1 MSTIRQQKRIIMI
14 EKAFEKMK
22 NLSGSKSEEK
32 HEENMAYDFSEENL
46 DKIRED
52 AEYVKEQLKVN

>member
-1 MSTIRQQKRIIMI
+1 MI

-32 HEENMAYDFSEENL
+32 NEENMAYDFSEENL

>member
-1 MSTIRQQKRIIMI
+1 MHHSSSIDPLL
-14 EKAFEKMK
+14 ASFEKMK

-32 HEENMAYDFSEENL
+32 NEENMAYDFSEENL